1 MSTNDKKN
9 PMAHPHRMTHK
20 RPVIRLLATALC
32 LGGTAQ
38 AAEETRTTVYVY
50 DASGQVV
57 REIVEPFTTR
67 LCAATEYTYDGYG
80 NRSTAQPRNCNGTAI
95 PGVGNEAAAPAAT
108 DLASFSMGGLSQRYD
123 YPGAAGATART
134 ITSTNVLGHQNV
146 ETLDPRFGT
155 TLSVTDANGLITK
168 VRYDGLG
175 RKTLEQHPDGNGTR
189 WIYQACGGAVVCP
202 GVWNLNVDLVTPR
215 YVITSYAVS
224 GANVDTDAGTKDG
237 PHTKTYHDVLDR
249 VLRVE
254 REGWDGEGT
263 ARLIYEDT
271 AYNGR
276 GKLHKKS
283 APYFAGDEVPWAS
296 FSIDVM
302 DRVEYQTQPHPADSF
317 NGTTTISYIGLQTTQ
332 AVQVLNAA
340 TANSTQTA
348 QTRTETRNAV
358 GQVVSVTDSENHV
371 QTRTYTPWGDLR
383 TTVDP
388 AGNTVRMEY
397 DLLGR
402 KTKLVDPDLGTWTYD
417 YDALGRLVRQTDA
430 RSQASQLEYDP
441 LGRLKRR
448 LEPDQESRWSYDS
461 QYADGSA
468 CANAKGRLCEARTL
482 TGTGATDL
490 SRRLAYDSLGRVIRT
505 ITNASVAGG
514 IGSYQAEVSYNA
526 RGQVLTQ
533 TYPGPG
539 TSADPRLGLTL
550 AYTPLGYLKSV
561 SDSASGQ
568 AYWSATRYDAQQHLT
583 LQSYRNSVTTTR
595 SYDVM
600 GRLLTS
606 AAGSGN
612 AVQNDS
618 YGYDFMGNLRSR
630 GETRAGAILTY
641 QYDYDNLNR
650 LKSEARSGG
659 AVTGTQSIAWNY
671 DTIGN
676 ITSRSDVGTYAY
688 PPAGGPRPHAVSSVT
703 GTVNGVANP
712 GYSYDANGNITVSA
726 GRTVSWMSF
735 NLPASIMRGSNELAW
750 AYDSEHQRVREQ
762 LKVNGT
768 ATRTTVYM
776 NPGEGEGLY
785 YEEEIANGVLKRRH
799 YIAGAEGTVA
809 VLTRQAGVADQVRYW
824 HKDHLGSTQV
834 VTDESGAVVERLAY
848 EPFGKR
854 RNADGTTDAA
864 GTLTP
869 ISTDRGFTGHE
880 MLDDVGLIHM
890 NGRIY
895 DAAIGRFLSADP
907 NVPYPLDLQSYNR
920 YSYARNNPLSLVD
933 PSGFEDGYYDTGY
946 GCSFGTTSYG
956 YSYDAPSTYNWAGSG
971 VGTLGG
977 ATYGSGLSMYYD
989 PLGIKSS
996 GGLNITAAPVV
1007 AMTGSEDL
1015 LSTIGRGAGAAKE
1028 SGAIEIAG
1036 QGFRATRDLL
1046 DGGYGTKTQEAF
1058 DRGDVAGVVG
1068 NTGAGA
1074 AYAAMNLVGMGVGTV
1089 AKLGTS
1095 LVSKGVV
1102 ALDTNALIAATQ
1114 EGKAAEVLA
1123 AIAAR
1128 TPVVSRTAVREFLAG
1143 GNSVAVLREYLASI
1157 GGRIAAAGTEAE
1169 AAALRAQATQMGRS
1183 LGVNDSR
1190 VGASAAREG
1199 AETITNDKRF
1209 RNFLNAV
1216 GLGGLGF

>member
-1 MSTNDKKN
+1 MSMNSNKN
-9 PMAHPHRMTHK
+9 PMAHAMTS
-20 RPVIRLLATALC
+20 RPPLARLLAAALC
-32 LGGTAQ
+32 LAGTAQ

-50 DASGQVV
+50 DAAGQVI
-57 REIVEPFTTR
+57 REIVEPFTPR
-67 LCAATEYTYDGYG
+67 LCVATEHGYDGFG
-80 NRSTAQPRNCNGTAI
+80 NRISTQQRNCNGSAI
-95 PGVGNEAAAPAAT
+95 PGVGTEAAAPAAT
-108 DLASFSMGGLSQRYD
+108 DLAAFSVGSLAQRYD
-123 YPGAAGATART
+123 YPGVAGATTRVV
-134 ITSTNVLGHQNV
+134 TSTNALGHQNL

-155 TLSVTDANGLITK
+155 TLSVTDANGLVTK
-168 VRYDGLG
+168 IRYDGLG
-175 RKTLEQHPDGNGTR
+175 RKTLEQRPDGNGTR
-189 WIYQACGGAVVCP
+189 WIYQACGGAVSCP
-202 GVWNLNVDLVTPR
+202 GVWNATVALVTPA

-224 GANVDTDAGTKDG
+224 GANVDSDAGTKDG
-237 PHTKTYHDVLDR
+237 PHTRTYYDVLER

-283 APYFAGDEVPWAS
+283 APYFAGDEVPWAD

-302 DRVEYQTQPHPADSF
+302 DRVEYQTQPHLSAGLDGS
-317 NGTTTISYIGLQTTQ
+317 TTLSYVGQQTLQT
-332 AVQVLNAA
+332 VKVLNAA

-348 QTRTETRNAV
+348 QTRTETRDAV
-358 GQVVSVTDSENHV
+358 GQVVSVTDSENHTQV
-371 QTRTYTPWGDLR
+371 RTYTVWGDLQSS
-383 TTVDP
+383 VDP

-402 KTKLVDPDLGTWTYD
+402 KTRLVDPDLGTWSYD

-430 RSQASQLEYDP
+430 RGQVTRLEYDL

-448 LEPDQESRWSYDS
+448 LEPDQDSRWHYDE

-482 TGTGATDL
+482 TGSGATDL
-490 SRRLAYDSLGRVIRT
+490 SRRLAYDGLGRVIRT
-505 ITNASVAGG
+505 TTSAPVAGG
-514 IGSYQAEVSYNA
+514 TGSYQAEVSYNA
-526 RGQVLTQ
+526 RGQVQTQ

-539 TSADPRLGLTL
+539 TGADPRLSLTL
-550 AYTPLGYLKSV
+550 AYTPLGYLRSV
-561 SDSASGQ
+561 SNSATGQ
-568 AYWSATRYDAQQHLT
+568 AYWSATRYDARQHLT
-583 LQSYRNSVTTTR
+583 LQSYGNGVDTTR
-595 SYDVM
+595 SYDLM

-630 GETRAGAILTY
+630 GETRAGAILTF

-650 LKSEARSGG
+650 LRSEARSGG
-659 AVTGTQSIAWNY
+659 GVSGTQSIGWSY
-671 DTIGN
+671 DDIGN

-688 PPAGGPRPHAVSSVT
+688 PAAGGARPHAVSGVT

-712 GYSYDANGNITVSA
+712 GYGYDANGNITSSA

-735 NLPASIMRGSNELAW
+735 NLPASVARGANELSW

-762 LKVNGT
+762 FKVNGT
-768 ATRTTVYM
+768 LTRTTVYI
-776 NPGEGEGLY
+776 NPAEGEGLY

-809 VLTRQAGVADQVRYW
+809 VLTRQAGAADEVRYW

-834 VTDESGAVVERLAY
+834 VTSESGAVVERLEY

-854 RNADGTTDAA
+854 RNADGSTDAA
-864 GTLTP
+864 GTLVP
-869 ISTDRGFTGHE
+869 QSTDRGFTGHE
-880 MLDDVGLIHM
+880 MLDEVGLVHM

-933 PSGFEDGYYDTGY
+933 PSGFEDEGFDTGY
-946 GCSFGTTSYG
+946 GCSFGTYS

-977 ATYGSGLSMYYD
+977 SSYGSGLSMYYD
-989 PLGIKSS
+989 PLGIRSS
-996 GGLNITAAPVV
+996 GGINITVAPVV
-1007 AMTGSEDL
+1007 GLPESEDL
-1015 LSTIGRGAGAAKE
+1015 VSKIGQGAREVKDWTAEAAKNTANFLKGWSVSGEFTTVLEHSDSVVNSEAYKAGYAINHFGRGVLGLIN
-1028 SGAIEIAG
+1028 SV
-1036 QGFRATRDLL
+1036 
-1046 DGGYGTKTQEAF
+1046 GYG
-1058 DRGDVAGVVG
+1058 GDAPPGF
-1068 NTGAGA
+1068 
-1074 AYAAMNLVGMGVGTV
+1074 AAMGPLAGIAAREANAARETTTLYRAVSRAELDSV
-1089 AKLGTS
+1089 AKLGGFS
-1095 LVSKGVV
+1095 PGPGAMGNKWFAES
-1102 ALDTNALIAATQ
+1102 AADAAAW
-1114 EGKAAEVLA
+1114 GKKFYAFDKE
-1123 AIAAR
+1123 
-1128 TPVVSRTAVREFLAG
+1128 AVFTLRVDVPNDLAG
-1143 GNSVAVLREYLASI
+1143 QMMRVPKLDGI
-1157 GGRIAAAGTEAE
+1157 GPA
-1169 AAALRAQATQMGRS
+1169 
-1183 LGVNDSR
+1183 
-1190 VGASAAREG
+1190 
-1199 AETITNDKRF
+1199 
-1209 RNFLNAV
+1209 
-1216 GLGGLGF
+1216 